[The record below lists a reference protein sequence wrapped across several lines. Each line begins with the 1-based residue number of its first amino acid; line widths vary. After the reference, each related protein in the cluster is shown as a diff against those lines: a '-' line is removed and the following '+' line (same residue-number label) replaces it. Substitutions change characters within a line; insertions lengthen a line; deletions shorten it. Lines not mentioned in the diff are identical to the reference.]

1 MTTKKIPLTIPLAT
15 MLLATTASV
24 SHAQT
29 SEPTH
34 DSVLFQTGVSTYF
47 LNQGFSDSEF
57 IAPGGAGEGMASFWY
72 NSSVAPTRNTV
83 NYIIEST
90 YGGTPILSLGFYNTF
105 GVSGIANGTHLR
117 IHLDDGL
124 GHNCTKVA
132 DTPLLSFSSTWLGG
146 AITVKWNTNVTPN
159 EVAASIGATVAVW
172 NSTLQQGCNATFKS
186 PYPNAPWTVGAS
198 DPMIGMPNGFYHGM
212 LAEVVVHAQDG
223 DWNTLSQPGSESN
236 GAAMHATTKRKSLTD
251 ATIIPVDLGP
261 NCQNIF
267 GTIGTVLQP
276 MICMRGGSGAF
287 YVNHGGDTQFIVPQG
302 YPPPIEGSS
311 DPFALR

>member
-1 MTTKKIPLTIPLAT
+1 MVNDKLKSLLYGAT
-15 MLLATTASV
+15 SIMFVTSA
-24 SHAQT
+24 SHAQ
-29 SEPTH
+29 EPSH
-34 DSVLFQTGVSTYF
+34 DSVLFQTGVSAYF
-47 LNQGFSDSEF
+47 LNQGFADSEF
-57 IAPGGAGEGMASFWY
+57 IPPGGAGEGMASFWW
-72 NSSVAPTRNTV
+72 NSGVAPTRNAV
-83 NYIIEST
+83 NYIIEAT

-124 GHNCTKVA
+124 GHNCTKIA
-132 DTPLLSFSSTWLGG
+132 DTPLLGFGATWGD
-146 AITVKWNTNVTPN
+146 ITAKWNTNVSPN
-159 EVAASIGATVAVW
+159 EIAVVVGSTVVAW
-172 NSTLQQGCNATFKS
+172 NAALQQGCNTVFKS

-223 DWNTLSQPGSESN
+223 DWNTLSQLGSESN
-236 GAAMHATTKRKSLTD
+236 GAAMHTTTKRKSLTD
-251 ATIIPVDLGP
+251 STIIPVDLGP

-276 MICMRGGSGAF
+276 MICLRGGSGAF

-302 YPPPIEGSS
+302 YPAPIEGSS